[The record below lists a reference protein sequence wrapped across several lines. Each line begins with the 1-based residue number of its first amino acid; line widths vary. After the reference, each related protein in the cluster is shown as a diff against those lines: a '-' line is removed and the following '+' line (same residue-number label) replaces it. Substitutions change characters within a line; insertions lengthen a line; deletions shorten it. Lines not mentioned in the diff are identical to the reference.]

1 MDYQVKLSRSARSDI
16 EDIVRYI
23 SIDDPDRALRFGKFL
38 IQHTKSLGQFP
49 ERGRV
54 VPEFEDDSIRE
65 LIVRAYRIVYR
76 LNHTEQS
83 VEVIRFWHAARD
95 IPRLLEHR
103 SAWCK

>member
-23 SIDDPDRALRFGKFL
+23 SIDDPNQALRFGQFL
-38 IQHTKSLGQFP
+38 IQHTKTLGQFP

-54 VPEFEDDSIRE
+54 VPELQDESIRE
-65 LIVRAYRIVYR
+65 IIVRAYRVVYR
-76 LNHTEQS
+76 LNHTGRS

-95 IPRLLEHR
+95 VPRLL
-103 SAWCK
+103 